1 MALKIP
7 PVCLLIT
14 IAASLALSPSSSE
27 DHLHRVPPYSHG
39 FAWPVW
45 YRDRLLHARHAR
57 PSDVVPGTT
66 SIATTTRSP
75 WTAWPQIPATRS
87 PQQVNPPS
95 RHHVGQRTLQHKSS
109 DGAVAVAKHDGTRTI
124 AYASYHDN
132 HRHRQG
138 EAVTQIYQ
146 LVPTTAPTTYTRHH
160 SGWVADKPCLSGIRY
175 IVLNS
180 KFLEICGLCEMNNM
194 PLGWNAV
201 SVAVKCQ
208 TASI

>member
-7 PVCLLIT
+7 PACLLIA

-27 DHLHRVPPYSHG
+27 DHHHRVPPYSHG

-57 PSDVVPGTT
+57 PSDVVSGTT
-66 SIATTTRSP
+66 IVTTTRSP
-75 WTAWPQIPATRS
+75 WTARPQVLATRS
-87 PQQVNPPS
+87 PQQVNLPS
-95 RHHVGQRTLQHKSS
+95 RHHVGQQTLQHKSNG
-109 DGAVAVAKHDGTRTI
+109 GAVAVAKHDGTRAI

-146 LVPTTAPTTYTRHH
+146 LVPTTAPMYTRHH
-160 SGWVADKPCLSGIRY
+160 SG
-175 IVLNS
+175 
-180 KFLEICGLCEMNNM
+180 
-194 PLGWNAV
+194 
-201 SVAVKCQ
+201 
-208 TASI
+208 